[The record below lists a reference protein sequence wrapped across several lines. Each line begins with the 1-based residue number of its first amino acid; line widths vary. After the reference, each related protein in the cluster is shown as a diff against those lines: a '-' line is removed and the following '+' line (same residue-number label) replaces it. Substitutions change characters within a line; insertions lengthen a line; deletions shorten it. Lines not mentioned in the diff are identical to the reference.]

1 MNQLIGVALALTIM
15 AGIYMLGYAEGRSDA
30 NAKATAAEL
39 ELRNQRDELQKKLD
53 ASDVALL
60 EAKKERDSARA
71 KEVVKYVT
79 VYREKIKDPA
89 VADCVNRSGIVQ
101 LYNSTLGLPAAGK

>member
-1 MNQLIGVALALTIM
+1 MNQLIGVAVALAIM
-15 AGIYMLGYAEGRSDA
+15 AGIYMLGYSEGKSDA
-30 NAKATAAEL
+30 KAKSTAAEL
-39 ELRNQRDELQKKLD
+39 DLRNQRDELQKKLD

-89 VADCVNRSGIVQ
+89 VAECINNSGLFPI
-101 LYNSTLGLPAAGK
+101 YNSSLGLPAAGK

>member
-1 MNQLIGVALALTIM
+1 MNQLIGAAVTLAIM
-15 AGIYMLGYAEGRSDA
+15 AGIYAFGYSEGKSDA
-30 NAKATAAEL
+30 TAKATAAEL
-39 ELRNQRDELQKKLD
+39 TLRNQRDELQKKLD

-89 VADCVNRSGIVQ
+89 VADCVNRSGVLDI
-101 LYNSTLGLPAAGK
+101 YNSTLGLPAAGK

>member
-1 MNQLIGVALALTIM
+1 MNQVISVVVALAIM
-15 AGIYMLGYAEGRSDA
+15 AGIYMFGYSEGKSDA
-30 NAKATAAEL
+30 NAKATQAEL
-39 ELRNQRDELQKKLD
+39 ALRNQREELQKKLD

-71 KEVVKYVT
+71 KEVIKYVT
-79 VYREKIKDPA
+79 VYRDKIKDPV
-89 VADCVNRSGIVQ
+89 VADCVNHSGLLE

>member
-1 MNQLIGVALALTIM
+1 MNHLIGVAVALAIM
-15 AGIYMLGYAEGRSDA
+15 AGIYLFGYSEGKSDA
-30 NAKATAAEL
+30 NAKATQAEL
-39 ELRNQRDELQKKLD
+39 ALRNQRDELQKKLD

-89 VADCVNRSGIVQ
+89 VADCVKHSGIIE
-101 LYNSTLGLPAAGK
+101 LYNSTIGLPAVK

>member
-1 MNQLIGVALALTIM
+1 MNQLIGVAVALAIM
-15 AGIYMLGYAEGRSDA
+15 AGIYMFGYAEGRSDA

-39 ELRNQRDELQKKLD
+39 TLRDQRDELQKKLD

-89 VADCVNRSGIVQ
+89 AAECINNSGILPV
-101 LYNSTLGLPAAGK
+101 YNSSLGLPAAGK

>member
-1 MNQLIGVALALTIM
+1 MNQLIGVAVALAIM
-15 AGIYMLGYAEGRSDA
+15 AGIYMFGYAEGRSDA

-39 ELRNQRDELQKKLD
+39 TLRNQRDELQKKLD

-89 VADCVNRSGIVQ
+89 VAECINNSGILPV
-101 LYNSTLGLPAAGK
+101 YNSSLGLSVTGK